1 MKDLA
6 DYPYPLTD
14 LFAQPTS
21 SEQWDRYRLSQEQI
35 DFFHENGYL
44 AGVQLLEEKQIHALD
59 QALDEVNLVT
69 VERAWAPQARR
80 MRGVVGERA
89 EARDVR
95 SRVE

>member
-1 MKDLA
+1 VKA
-6 DYPYPLTD
+6 
-14 LFAQPTS
+14 
-21 SEQWDRYRLSQEQI
+21 EVR
-35 DFFHENGYL
+35 
-44 AGVQLLEEKQIHALD
+44 D
-59 QALDEVNLVT
+59 QALDEVNLVM